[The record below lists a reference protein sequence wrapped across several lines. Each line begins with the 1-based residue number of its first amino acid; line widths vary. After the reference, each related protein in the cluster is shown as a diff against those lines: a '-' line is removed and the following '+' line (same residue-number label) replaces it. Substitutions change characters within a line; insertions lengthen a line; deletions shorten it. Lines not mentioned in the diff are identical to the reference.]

1 MAEVIII
8 SLVQRCCT
16 SYKDD
21 SIENRRTTYT
31 SGSSM
36 TKSMIKEDIENI
48 RKNGFDV
55 EEIPTG
61 YIFTQHGGQSDG
73 KQGNILIHKEACEI
87 IQKIGKIEEIQV
99 VNGDRI
105 RIVILRAII
114 GSG

>member
-1 MAEVIII
+1 
-8 SLVQRCCT
+8 
-16 SYKDD
+16 
-21 SIENRRTTYT
+21 
-31 SGSSM
+31 
-36 TKSMIKEDIENI
+36 MITEDIENI

-61 YIFTQHGGQSDG
+61 YIFTTYGGQSEG
-73 KQGNILIHKEACEI
+73 EQGNIRIHKEACEL

-99 VNGDRI
+99 VDGERV

>member
-1 MAEVIII
+1 
-8 SLVQRCCT
+8 
-16 SYKDD
+16 
-21 SIENRRTTYT
+21 
-31 SGSSM
+31 
-36 TKSMIKEDIENI
+36 MIKEDIESI
-48 RKNGFDV
+48 RKNDFDV

-61 YIFTQHGGQSDG
+61 YIFTQCGGQSDG

-99 VNGDRI
+99 VDGEQI

>member
-1 MAEVIII
+1 
-8 SLVQRCCT
+8 
-16 SYKDD
+16 
-21 SIENRRTTYT
+21 
-31 SGSSM
+31 
-36 TKSMIKEDIENI
+36 MITEDIENI

-61 YIFTQHGGQSDG
+61 YIFTRYSEDNEG
-73 KQGNILIHKEACEI
+73 KQGNILIRKEACEI

-99 VNGDRI
+99 VDGKRV

>member
-1 MAEVIII
+1 
-8 SLVQRCCT
+8 
-16 SYKDD
+16 
-21 SIENRRTTYT
+21 
-31 SGSSM
+31 
-36 TKSMIKEDIENI
+36 MITEDIENI

-61 YIFTQHGGQSDG
+61 YIFTGYSEQSEG
-73 KQGNILIHKEACEI
+73 KQGNIFIHKQACEI

-99 VNGDRI
+99 VDGERI

>member
-21 SIENRRTTYT
+21 PIENRRTTYT

-99 VNGDRI
+99 VNGERV